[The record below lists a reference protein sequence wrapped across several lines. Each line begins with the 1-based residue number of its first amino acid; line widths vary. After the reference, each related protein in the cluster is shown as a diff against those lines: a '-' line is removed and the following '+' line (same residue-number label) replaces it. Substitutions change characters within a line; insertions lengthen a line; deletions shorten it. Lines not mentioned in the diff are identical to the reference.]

1 MKKTARTVGGIA
13 ICASISMVLSGCGGP
28 SAGGAPTALTS
39 IPDTDPTATI
49 QVVSHM
55 TLDNDGMQ
63 KVIDAFEKEH
73 PTIKVEWKA
82 VPFKDM
88 NSLIDSRISQ
98 KSGAMDVYY
107 VDQPRLAAL
116 VSRGYLEELTAAF
129 SDQTSEWDKSAT
141 EAHTYDGKLWAVPL
155 ATSTQLLYYNKDI
168 LDKAG
173 LMAPSA
179 DPDKRISWEALKS
192 EAAKAQSNGG
202 AKYGFMFGQMDRYYQ
217 LEPLFVE
224 AGGGTGISGDDGLTP
239 DFESNGWTKALE
251 YYKSLFADGVSPR
264 GQEEMQDEFYAGN
277 VAFMQD
283 GTWAID
289 KASKTD
295 FNWGVA
301 ASPTFEGTDAKTPT
315 GSWSLGM
322 NPYSDSKEA
331 AAIFMNWMACQDG
344 GQISVYQPAPDLPAS
359 KKARERYF
367 TRDVFQTDAGKNA
380 VNLINYELENTAV
393 IRPQTIGYVEFEE
406 VLNRAFADVR
416 NGADPTTSLKNAT
429 TQLNTAWAAYK

>member
-141 EAHTYDGKLWAVPL
+141 EANTYDGKLWAVP
-155 ATSTQLLYYNKDI
+155 
-168 LDKAG
+168 
-173 LMAPSA
+173 
-179 DPDKRISWEALKS
+179 
-192 EAAKAQSNGG
+192 
-202 AKYGFMFGQMDRYYQ
+202 
-217 LEPLFVE
+217 
-224 AGGGTGISGDDGLTP
+224 
-239 DFESNGWTKALE
+239 
-251 YYKSLFADGVSPR
+251 
-264 GQEEMQDEFYAGN
+264 
-277 VAFMQD
+277 
-283 GTWAID
+283 
-289 KASKTD
+289 
-295 FNWGVA
+295 
-301 ASPTFEGTDAKTPT
+301 
-315 GSWSLGM
+315 
-322 NPYSDSKEA
+322 
-331 AAIFMNWMACQDG
+331 
-344 GQISVYQPAPDLPAS
+344 
-359 KKARERYF
+359 
-367 TRDVFQTDAGKNA
+367 
-380 VNLINYELENTAV
+380 
-393 IRPQTIGYVEFEE
+393 
-406 VLNRAFADVR
+406 
-416 NGADPTTSLKNAT
+416 
-429 TQLNTAWAAYK
+429 

>member
-1 MKKTARTVGGIA
+1 MTKI
-13 ICASISMVLSGCGGP
+13 IL
-28 SAGGAPTALTS
+28 
-39 IPDTDPTATI
+39 DTDLAMGDLGADVDDGFALALAIADPDIDLLAVTTVNGNTDVHSATRL
-49 QVVSHM
+49 SHRL
-55 TLDNDGMQ
+55 LDKIGYDVPVYQGAVRPLLRKPN
-63 KVIDAFEKEH
+63 H
-73 PTIKVEWKA
+73 PIRDSEYED
-82 VPFKDM
+82 VP
-88 NSLIDSRISQ
+88 
-98 KSGAMDVYY
+98 
-107 VDQPRLAAL
+107 AAL

-141 EAHTYDGKLWAVPL
+141 EANTYDGKLWAVPL